1 MTSKS
6 SYPPPGW
13 FRKYI
18 SYNPGGVVSVLII
31 LLSLLIR
38 LLYLNKTAFFV
49 NDQGRDLL
57 VLYNLVHNQ
66 QLTLIGPATS
76 LTGALG
82 NIYFGPFYYYY
93 LIPFY
98 MISSSPIFITILF
111 PILFSFGLLLFSR
124 IKSMDW
130 WQKITFLLLSGSS
143 WYLIYYTTFIWN
155 LNLAIILSL
164 ILFSTLLIY
173 QKQILKSNL
182 LIFIFGFIAGSI
194 WQIHYGML
202 FLYFAIGYLFWKEKK
217 KLTLYLIGIATSFI
231 PLLIF
236 DFRHDFY
243 NLKNILSFITGLATN
258 NSLVH
263 STSINLSKLFDYYI
277 LPGTDINSLIKT
289 VIFLGLYLII
299 IRQLF
304 ISKKQLDKIVLI
316 GFLVFPVT
324 LFFFK
329 RDFDYYLSCFIF
341 WFYLGLTHL
350 GMRKF
355 ISSRDVMRLFIP
367 GCVLIFII
375 GNLIFYSK
383 TENNIYRY
391 SIQKEIADQIN
402 NYSKKNNIKQF
413 DIIVKPHQDDSRG
426 IEYLLLNDFDISIYQ
441 GKKNKFVICYFNK
454 CNIDKNWRKVFQQEK
469 VDVYFL
475 NDEIASLRSQ

>member
-1 MTSKS
+1 MQSKHLKNVIAIPSVAEGKAIS
-6 SYPPPGW
+6 SGLPRRFAP
-13 FRKYI
+13 RNDI
-18 SYNPGGVVSVLII
+18 NVNPIIIFSSII

-173 QKQILKSNL
+173 QKQI
-182 LIFIFGFIAGSI
+182 
-194 WQIHYGML
+194 
-202 FLYFAIGYLFWKEKK
+202 
-217 KLTLYLIGIATSFI
+217 
-231 PLLIF
+231 
-236 DFRHDFY
+236 
-243 NLKNILSFITGLATN
+243 
-258 NSLVH
+258 
-263 STSINLSKLFDYYI
+263 
-277 LPGTDINSLIKT
+277 
-289 VIFLGLYLII
+289 
-299 IRQLF
+299 
-304 ISKKQLDKIVLI
+304 
-316 GFLVFPVT
+316 
-324 LFFFK
+324 
-329 RDFDYYLSCFIF
+329 
-341 WFYLGLTHL
+341 
-350 GMRKF
+350 
-355 ISSRDVMRLFIP
+355 
-367 GCVLIFII
+367 
-375 GNLIFYSK
+375 
-383 TENNIYRY
+383 
-391 SIQKEIADQIN
+391 
-402 NYSKKNNIKQF
+402 
-413 DIIVKPHQDDSRG
+413 
-426 IEYLLLNDFDISIYQ
+426 
-441 GKKNKFVICYFNK
+441 
-454 CNIDKNWRKVFQQEK
+454 
-469 VDVYFL
+469 
-475 NDEIASLRSQ
+475 